1 MKLII
6 PKRHTL
12 KENRT
17 MNTLIIERLK
27 ELFNNCEWIET
38 GIYDETEKAFVF
50 LTTDDV
56 GFALQY
62 MEEDFAIQQAEE
74 YANTHSVAEFKNMLK
89 ELFQNN
95 HVMGYMLFTVLQ
107 LNEWGVIDDNTSLY
121 ICRQL
126 TEREEEILQ
135 ISQKLNNLYS

>member
-1 MKLII
+1 
-6 PKRHTL
+6 
-12 KENRT
+12 
-17 MNTLIIERLK
+17 MNTPIIERLK

-38 GIYDETEKAFVF
+38 GIYDETEKTFVF

-62 MEEDFAIQQAEE
+62 MEEDLAIQQAEE
-74 YANTHSVAEFKNMLK
+74 YANTHSVAEFKNMIQD
-89 ELFQNN
+89 LFQNN

-107 LNEWGVIDDNTSLY
+107 LNEWGVIDDDTSLY

-126 TEREEEILQ
+126 TEREEEILH
-135 ISQKLNNLYS
+135 ISQNLHKSYN

>member
-1 MKLII
+1 
-6 PKRHTL
+6 
-12 KENRT
+12 